1 MRGGPG
7 IPCTRPGHTGAP
19 GVDPPEPLRS
29 PSLSVFPLVRWSSPG
44 LRKSVSCEVKPE
56 SWDEIEE
63 RRRGAAKGAWW
74 PCQKIYEEYAGW
86 RIFLIE
92 SFVNAE

>member
-1 MRGGPG
+1 M
-7 IPCTRPGHTGAP
+7 
-19 GVDPPEPLRS
+19 
-29 PSLSVFPLVRWSSPG
+29 
-44 LRKSVSCEVKPE
+44 SCEVNPE
-56 SWDEIEE
+56 SWEEIEE

-92 SFVNAE
+92 SFVNAEYANII

>member
-1 MRGGPG
+1 M
-7 IPCTRPGHTGAP
+7 
-19 GVDPPEPLRS
+19 
-29 PSLSVFPLVRWSSPG
+29 
-44 LRKSVSCEVKPE
+44 SCEVNPE

-74 PCQKIYEEYAGW
+74 PWRKIYEEYAGW